1 MIHTGRNKPL
11 KLVAWIYALALYLYP
26 PGFRREYAEE
36 MQAVFIEALKN
47 ASESGQFSSARI
59 ILREFAEFPGNLTRQ
74 FWNNI
79 HAWFLLPW
87 QDQESLGVDISNP
100 RSWLSAGVA
109 GLPHLLYAL
118 ALYLPLLV
126 TNGLNLPEYRG
137 PGLPMFWAIVAVM
150 LLIAQRLR
158 WPVWCASWVGYGLV
172 FMLSQ
177 INILFPS
184 GPLAFLAGILWLIL
198 AVIVLFWLTRRAWIS
213 GLLAIL
219 PVTPMWIWLT
229 QQDSLS
235 GSLSE
240 AALYVSAGLMLS
252 LAVIAIVRLGRWQT
266 ALLLILAVILA
277 TGMPV
282 SIGNSNSEV
291 DGSNT
296 NYLFVLILTA
306 PLWLMAL
313 GKHISHRNTSNVSS
327 LRG

>member
-1 MIHTGRNKPL
+1 
-11 KLVAWIYALALYLYP
+11 
-26 PGFRREYAEE
+26 
-36 MQAVFIEALKN
+36 
-47 ASESGQFSSARI
+47 
-59 ILREFAEFPGNLTRQ
+59 
-74 FWNNI
+74 
-79 HAWFLLPW
+79 
-87 QDQESLGVDISNP
+87 
-100 RSWLSAGVA
+100 
-109 GLPHLLYAL
+109 
-118 ALYLPLLV
+118 
-126 TNGLNLPEYRG
+126 
-137 PGLPMFWAIVAVM
+137 MFWAIVAVM

-177 INILFPS
+177 INILLPS

-198 AVIVLFWLTRRAWIS
+198 AVILLFWLTRRAWIS

-229 QQDSLS
+229 QLDSLS